1 MDSARS
7 PPASDPPRRA
17 QGLNSRQA
25 PIRLTVALE
34 EGEMG
39 FGLPPA
45 EKAGRAGVP
54 MGQQNTNIY
63 THADT
68 HTAEVVGRPHQSHTH
83 THTSH
88 THTHPPTHPRG
99 RRGAS
104 PVLSA
109 QW

>member
-25 PIRLTVALE
+25 PIRLTVDLE

-68 HTAEVVGRPHQSHTH
+68 HTRQ
-83 THTSH
+83 
-88 THTHPPTHPRG
+88 R
-99 RRGAS
+99 RRGGLTS
-104 PVLSA
+104 LECPMVMMKSK
-109 QW
+109 